1 MRGTIDSRISRFCDG
16 NGLRAGLEIDEGKL
30 ITDMITHV
38 LEERGMTEKS
48 DLLVDVQKALM
59 GFDLDGTHKL
69 VREGIE
75 AGIDPVEIVENGLTV
90 AMREV
95 GERFAR
101 GEAYLP
107 ELMQWAQIMKSSVE
121 ILRPVIEAS
130 QRGHGAEVVKV
141 VLGTVQGDIHDIG
154 QSIVQIILETAGF
167 EVVNLGVDVS
177 AETFIHAAKEHRPAV
192 LGLSAL
198 LTTTLPQ
205 METVILALKEAGI
218 RDKVKVI
225 VGGSTVSQEY
235 ADKIGADAY
244 GVDAIDGLEKVRAF
258 FS

>member
-1 MRGTIDSRISRFCDG
+1 MMEEGRVI
-16 NGLRAGLEIDEGKL
+16 LAG
-30 ITDMITHV
+30 
-38 LEERGMTEKS
+38 
-48 DLLVDVQKALM
+48 VQKALM
-59 GFDLDGTHKL
+59 DFDMDGTHKL

-75 AGIDPVEIVENGLTV
+75 AGIDPVEIVENGLSV

-95 GERFAR
+95 GERFGR

-130 QRGHGAEVVKV
+130 QRDHGAEAVKV

-154 QSIVQIILETAGF
+154 QNIVHIILETAGF

-177 AETFIHAAKEHRPAV
+177 VETFIQAAMEHRPAV

-235 ADKIGADAY
+235 ADEIGADAY
-244 GVDAIDGLEKVRAF
+244 GIDAVDGLEKVRAF
-258 FS
+258 IS